1 MKDLLSDQFQSK
13 VDEVL
18 VRHASILDILTKYN
32 QTSATVNR
40 AVVKSVTNC
49 GCVSIETDKSE
60 LPSEI
65 EYSEI
70 QTYTKTHITGELCP
84 ACKEKIEQ
92 ELGNNL
98 FYMAALCNHLDINLY
113 DTFVKEYNKLSTLG
127 KYTLY

>member
-1 MKDLLSDQFQSK
+1 MKDLLYDQFQNK

-40 AVVKSVTNC
+40 AVVKSITNC
-49 GCVSIETDKSE
+49 GCVSIETDKKD

-70 QTYTKTHITGELCP
+70 QTYMKTQITGELCQS
-84 ACKEKIEQ
+84 CKEKIEE

-98 FYMAALCNHLDINLY
+98 FYLAALCNHLDLNLY
-113 DTFVKEYNKLSTLG
+113 DSLVKEYNKLNTLG

>member
-1 MKDLLSDQFQSK
+1 MKDLLCDQFQNK

-18 VRHASILDILTKYN
+18 VRHASILDIITKQS

-40 AVVKSVTNC
+40 AVVKSITNC
-49 GCVSIETDKSE
+49 GCVSIETDKKE
-60 LPSEI
+60 VPSEI

-70 QTYTKTHITGELCP
+70 QAFTKTHITGELCP
-84 ACKEKIEQ
+84 VCKEKIEQ

-98 FYMAALCNHLDINLY
+98 FYLAALCNQLDLNLY
-113 DTFVKEYNKLSTLG
+113 DALVKEYNKLSALG

>member
-1 MKDLLSDQFQSK
+1 MKDLLCDQFQNK

-18 VRHASILDILTKYN
+18 VRHASILDILTKFS

-40 AVVKSVTNC
+40 AVVKSITNC
-49 GCVSIETDKSE
+49 GCVSIETDKKE

-70 QTYTKTHITGELCP
+70 QTYTKTHVAGELCP
-84 ACKEKIEQ
+84 LCKEKIEQ

-98 FYMAALCNHLDINLY
+98 FYLAALCNHLDLNLY
-113 DTFVKEYNKLSTLG
+113 DALVKEYDKLNTLG